1 MNPAKPS
8 WSFVSHTALRSRWML
23 GAVLSSL
30 WLSACQSVPNAAPT
44 PAIKATTPTAS
55 VSTQSGVRSSTAT
68 DDARFQPKPYIP
80 TIEEQRQQAVTRDR
94 QNATPKDETSYDS
107 RYSEPAFDTPPEVII
122 EPTPEIIIVPLPN
135 APTVVTPPQPPSHQA
150 LLEQARQHS
159 ARPNTSS
166 ASSSDNLPAFR
177 NLMQVGVA
185 HLSRGEL
192 TAAENSFTRA
202 QRLAPRSS
210 AVYFYLSQIAIKK
223 NQPHKAEALARRGL
237 SVSEDTTRRRA
248 LWQLIQQA
256 GQMQNN
262 ARVVQEAKQALR

>member
-1 MNPAKPS
+1 MNPAKHS

-30 WLSACQSVPNAAPT
+30 WLSACQSVPNAVPT
-44 PAIKATTPTAS
+44 TANAATTPTAS
-55 VSTQSGVRSSTAT
+55 ASKQSDVRSSTVT

-80 TIEEQRQQAVTRDR
+80 TVEEQRQQAVARDR
-94 QNATPKDETSYDS
+94 QNATPKDEASYDS

-122 EPTPEIIIVPLPN
+122 EPAPEIIIPLPKV
-135 APTVVTPPQPPSHQA
+135 PTVVTPPQPPSHQV

-166 ASSSDNLPAFR
+166 TSSSDNLPAFR

-185 HLSRGEL
+185 QLSRGEL

-237 SVSEDTTRRRA
+237 SVSEDATRRRA

>member
-1 MNPAKPS
+1 MKPAKPS
-8 WSFVSHTALRSRWML
+8 WLSVPHTAPSSRWML
-23 GAVLSSL
+23 GAVLGSL
-30 WLSACQSVPNAAPT
+30 WLSACQSVPNAAPM
-44 PAIKATTPTAS
+44 PATTTAPAAS
-55 VSTQSGVRSSTAT
+55 VSTQPAVRSSTAT

-80 TIEEQRQQAVTRDR
+80 TIEEERQQAAARAR
-94 QNATPKDETSYDS
+94 QNAAQSPDAPYDT
-107 RYSEPAFDTPPEVII
+107 RYADPSIDAPEPSVPNVII
-122 EPTPEIIIVPLPN
+122 EPEIIIPLPES
-135 APTVVTPPQPPSHQA
+135 PIVVPPPQPPSHQE

-159 ARPNTSS
+159 ARPATSR

-177 NLMQVGVA
+177 SLMQVGVA
-185 HLSRGEL
+185 QLSRGEL

-210 AVYFYLSQIAIKK
+210 AVYFYLSQVAIKK

-248 LWQLIQQA
+248 MWQLIRQA

-262 ARVVQEAKQALR
+262 ARVVQEAEQALR